1 MINENFQES
10 LKYYRKARKL
20 TQDELGEILG
30 VSGQT
35 IYKYESGVTFP
46 PAETLEKILN
56 YFQIDPNTLFKYE
69 NNSNDDMEEI
79 KNMIL
84 NQKRLYHELGFF
96 HGLGE
101 NNTLE
106 DIIKKDYPDLDGKYS
121 QDDVLDFQRYLLL
134 QNIKKAIIKMGQE
147 SFKQGNPIVQK
158 NK

>member
-1 MINENFQES
+1 MRNFQES

-30 VSGQT
+30 VSRQT
-35 IYKYESGVTFP
+35 IYKYESGVMFP
-46 PAETLEKILN
+46 PTETLEKILN

-69 NNSNDDMEEI
+69 NSSDDDMEEI

-84 NQKRLYHELGFF
+84 NHKRLYHELGFF
-96 HGLGE
+96 HGLGK
-101 NNTLE
+101 NDTLE
-106 DIIKKDYPDLDGKYS
+106 DIVKKDYPDLDGKYS

-134 QNIKKAIIKMGQE
+134 QNIKKAIIKMEQE

-158 NK
+158 KRA